1 MTLPTL
7 SILVYCSPAHVPEVL
22 HRSTYYGRATAK
34 LEIKPSQD
42 EGEAILCVSVNDRAG
57 HRVYVLDY
65 VSNCEQGLVI
75 WTSKHLFVAATPNRV
90 PSYWKVDL
98 KRGVFLKGRFS
109 SSDCLWKQSGQE
121 VLFYERLKNDE
132 GFTSKEVF
140 GINIYSFERRFIRSI
155 ATGRR

>member
-1 MTLPTL
+1 MISTTLA
-7 SILVYCSPAHVPEVL
+7 LVAFCCTTQVPEVL

-34 LEIKPSQD
+34 LEIKSSQD

-57 HRVYVLDY
+57 NRVYVLDS

-75 WTSKHLFVAATPNRV
+75 WTTKHLFVAATPNRV

-109 SSDCLWKQSGQE
+109 SSDCLWKHSGQE
-121 VLFYERLKNDE
+121 VLFYKRLTNVE
-132 GFTSKEVF
+132 GFTSKDVY
-140 GINIYSFERRFIRSI
+140 GINIHSFKRRFIRSI